1 MRFVQ
6 DATPGSEAHGY
17 SQALLGVDGEWH
29 GIEVRALEREQ
40 AVIEGDADLDV
51 SATNP
56 DTATSGA
63 AATDTPVEQPLEADD
78 D

>member
-1 MRFVQ
+1 
-6 DATPGSEAHGY
+6 
-17 SQALLGVDGEWH
+17 
-29 GIEVRALEREQ
+29 
-40 AVIEGDADLDV
+40 VIEGDADLDA

-63 AATDTPVEQPLEADD
+63 AATDTPVEQPLEGDD